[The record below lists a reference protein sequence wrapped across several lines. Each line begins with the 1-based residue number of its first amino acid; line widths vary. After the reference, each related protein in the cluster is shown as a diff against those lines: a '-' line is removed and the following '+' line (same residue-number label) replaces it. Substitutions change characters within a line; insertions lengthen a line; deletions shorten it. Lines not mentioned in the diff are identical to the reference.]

1 MRCKRVITV
10 REWAERTHCRI
21 TETLDF
27 SGESDVLRSRNTVS
41 WPKNSKSTSHIT
53 WSDPCVVA
61 VPVNV
66 VGAARGASLYA
77 VNRPGPTVFGLEI
90 PASNGGSEKSMDT
103 AFLSEHCERA
113 ETVCE
118 GGQKSLDDL

>member
-1 MRCKRVITV
+1 LI
-10 REWAERTHCRI
+10 
-21 TETLDF
+21 L
-27 SGESDVLRSRNTVS
+27 SGENEELRPLSLGRKILKVLHT
-41 WPKNSKSTSHIT
+41 IA

-113 ETVCE
+113 ETVYE